1 MLSTQIPFQN
11 AHLEGVMRVF
21 ECLFQW
27 IFAKVKVWIIGA
39 KIEGIIVHPKNERFV
54 PFVDRIYQKTKN
66 EAFLRPL
73 ILSCTCKV
81 RETITDD

>member
-1 MLSTQIPFQN
+1 MTLSTQIFTQN
-11 AHLEGVMRVF
+11 THLESVMLVF
-21 ECLFQW
+21 EHMLRW
-27 IFAKVKVWIIGA
+27 IFTSRRAWMGA
-39 KIEGIIVHPKNERFV
+39 KIEGIIVHPKNERFI